1 MEKAI
6 LISGKYITF
15 KATGG
20 MFYRYKAQFGREL
33 LDDLEKAA
41 EGVAEL
47 DTLYSI
53 IWTLAKTADDS
64 TPPPDVWLDSFEI
77 FPVLD
82 IYHELQDIILG
93 NIKIDACNRTL
104 IDDNSDEGDRMSTED
119 FVALL
124 SMLGVSIADMDRFTY
139 GMLLN
144 LTHSHA
150 RLRRQ
155 MAGERVENPQRQYKQ
170 LKAIEPL
177 IDERYKNGEIGQK
190 EYLNFKAQIENYE
203 RGQ

>member
-6 LISGKYITF
+6 LISGEYIRF

-47 DTLYSI
+47 DTLYNI

-64 TPPPDVWLDSFEI
+64 IPPPDAWLDSFEI

-93 NIKIDACNRTL
+93 NIKVDACNRAL
-104 IDDNSDEGDRMSTED
+104 GDSDEGDRMSTED

-139 GMLLN
+139 GMLIN
-144 LTHSHA
+144 LTHSHT
-150 RLRRQ
+150 RLKMQ
-155 MAGERVENPQRQYKQ
+155 MAGKQVANADEQYKQ
-170 LKAIEPL
+170 LKNIEPL
-177 IDERYKNGEIGQK
+177 IDERYKKGEIGQK

>member
-6 LISGKYITF
+6 LISGEYITF

-47 DTLYSI
+47 DTLYNI

-64 TPPPDVWLDSFEI
+64 IPPPDVWLDSFEI
-77 FPVLD
+77 FPVRQ
-82 IYHELQDIILG
+82 IYDELQDIILG
-93 NIKIDACNRTL
+93 NIKIDACNRK
-104 IDDNSDEGDRMSTED
+104 IGDSDEGDRMSTED

-139 GMLLN
+139 GMLIN
-144 LTHSHA
+144 LTHSHT
-150 RLRRQ
+150 RLKMQ
-155 MAGERVENPQRQYKQ
+155 MAGKQVANADEQYKQ